1 MDSVLKTLTSQLSGD
16 VIKSISSQ
24 LGVKE
29 KTAQSAVPQALSL
42 LMGALAN
49 NASKKEGAQSLNQ
62 ALEKDHD
69 GTILNDLSGFLGN
82 FQSGP
87 GEGIL
92 KHVLGSKLG
101 VAEEQMGKS
110 TGLDSGTVGKLLM
123 MLAPVVLGA
132 LGKTKK
138 ENGLDVSALAGLL
151 SSEKKVAEK
160 TAPQSMSILTQ
171 FLDVDGDGDI
181 KDDIAQKGIG
191 FLGKLLSK
199 KRR

>member
-1 MDSVLKTLTSQLSGD
+1 MDSVMKTLTNQLSGD
-16 VIKSISSQ
+16 AIKSISSQ

-151 SSEKKVAEK
+151 SSEKKVAAK

-171 FLDVDGDGDI
+171 FLDADGDGDI

>member
-1 MDSVLKTLTSQLSGD
+1 MKTLTNQLSGD
-16 VIKSISSQ
+16 AIKSISSQ

-151 SSEKKVAEK
+151 SSEKKVAAK

-171 FLDVDGDGDI
+171 FLDADGDGDI